1 MPINPVDVVGN
12 FQRGYQFG
20 TAQKEQRRV
29 ENDRHQ
35 LRNLAP
41 KVLQGDTSAFNQAA
55 AINPGAA
62 TELQDAGDRQYR
74 RLGNVLGIMRQAVDS
89 GNPQAKQMAFSKV
102 RPFLVE
108 LTGQEGPAQWDDSM
122 LPAFEQ
128 IEQRVKMAQSEKPE
142 QQGMAPRVVGNALV
156 DAQGRVLYQAPQ
168 EPDYQW
174 SDSRGVWIPKPTG
187 ALPGGVPTTNPITG
201 TDFGIGETNNYVKSI
216 LGKVGRLDPNATP
229 EQQAERILPYLIQQ
243 ESGGNPNA
251 VSPKGAQGLTQVM
264 PATGQDP
271 GFGVRPLQN
280 TSPEENVRFGRD
292 YLTAMLR
299 RYPGRPDL
307 ALAAYNA
314 GPAVADRFV
323 GQQASI
329 AGPAAIPVAGV
340 GPRQD
345 DDAPSGYRWNAGRLE
360 PIPGGPADKQNNPV
374 AADLA
379 KGEMGMRKELQD
391 RVEKDRSIL
400 NMYQNVQNA
409 ANSPSAAGDL
419 SLIFAFMK
427 MLDPGSVVREQE
439 FANAQNAAGVP
450 DQIRNAYNKALN
462 GQRLNPQ
469 QRADFVSQ
477 AQGLASAAQQRIT
490 GVTREYQGIADQYG
504 WDPVRA
510 TGMADFRGVQATSGS
525 GPSAPAQSGPQPG
538 TVEDGYRFRGGDP
551 SDPNNW
557 ERQ

>member
-1 MPINPVDVVGN
+1 V
-12 FQRGYQFG
+12 
-20 TAQKEQRRV
+20 EQ
-29 ENDRHQ
+29 
-35 LRNLAP
+35 
-41 KVLQGDTSAFNQAA
+41 
-55 AINPGAA
+55 
-62 TELQDAGDRQYR
+62 
-74 RLGNVLGIMRQAVDS
+74 
-89 GNPQAKQMAFSKV
+89 
-102 RPFLVE
+102 
-108 LTGQEGPAQWDDSM
+108 
-122 LPAFEQ
+122 
-128 IEQRVKMAQSEKPE
+128 
-142 QQGMAPRVVGNALV
+142 
-156 DAQGRVLYQAPQ
+156 
-168 EPDYQW
+168 
-174 SDSRGVWIPKPTG
+174 
-187 ALPGGVPTTNPITG
+187 
-201 TDFGIGETNNYVKSI
+201 
-216 LGKVGRLDPNATP
+216 
-229 EQQAERILPYLIQQ
+229 
-243 ESGGNPNA
+243 
-251 VSPKGAQGLTQVM
+251 
-264 PATGQDP
+264 
-271 GFGVRPLQN
+271 PL
-280 TSPEENVRFGRD
+280 
-292 YLTAMLR
+292 
-299 RYPGRPDL
+299 
-307 ALAAYNA
+307 
-314 GPAVADRFV
+314 
-323 GQQASI
+323 
-329 AGPAAIPVAGV
+329 AAIPVAGI

-538 TVEDGYRFRGGDP
+538 TIEDGYRFRGGDP